1 MSELSINNKNFLWMT
16 RGKSW
21 EFRFLSKCSSLS
33 SVIDAVYKSV
43 FLRDESR
50 FGYWKGIITVDGAK
64 QSYVA
69 CRCYDSIMQRDEAG
83 RRIPHDFLL
92 LCSNEEYNQINQLAW
107 ESLILEQ
114 VRGLYSKRYS
124 LCANEVA
131 DCAIDFSIH
140 LDSSVKPCDSCET
153 YDVSLD
159 PTVPQTNPET
169 HSTSRSFPRTYL
181 FPILLICL
189 AVGSIAVKT
198 FLVPD
203 VRFLPI
209 LGSNVCVGETP
220 VTNAEYSKFVKAT
233 DHVAP
238 RCWENGEFPNGRRR
252 NPVLWVSY
260 EDASAYCDWL
270 SSKDAEHVY
279 RLPTEKEWELAVGCT
294 LTNASSKTKGVCGGK
309 EFRDNALEWTST
321 TCGVGT
327 NAVKG
332 GFLSSSHTHARPI
345 AEGYADVAFR
355 IVREDAAVATMKDI
369 LGD

>member
-1 MSELSINNKNFLWMT
+1 MT

-21 EFRFLSKCSSLS
+21 GFRFLSKCSALS

-50 FGYWKGIITVDGAK
+50 FGYWKGCIIDDGVK
-64 QSYVA
+64 KPYVA
-69 CRCYDSIMQRDEAG
+69 CRCYDSTMQRDEAG
-83 RRIPHDFLL
+83 RRIPHEFLL
-92 LCSNEEYNQINQLAW
+92 LCSEEEYNLINGSAW

-124 LCANEVA
+124 LCANEVT
-131 DCAIDFSIH
+131 DCVIDFSIH
-140 LDSSVKPCDSCET
+140 LDSSVKPCDSFET

-159 PTVPQTNPET
+159 PIVPQTNRET

-181 FPILLICL
+181 FPIFLICL
-189 AVGSIAVKT
+189 AVGSIAVKS
-198 FLVPD
+198 FLVPT

-238 RCWENGEFPNGRRR
+238 RYWENGEFPNDRRR

-270 SSKDAEHVY
+270 SLKDAEHTY
-279 RLPTEKEWELAVGCT
+279 RLPTEKEWKLAVGCA
-294 LTNASSKTKGVCGGK
+294 LTNASSQTKGVCGGK
-309 EFRDNALEWTST
+309 EFRDNAMEWTST
-321 TCGVGT
+321 TCGDGT
-327 NAVKG
+327 NAITG
-332 GFLSSSHTHARPI
+332 GFWSSSHTHARPI
-345 AEGYADVAFR
+345 AEGYADVTFR
-355 IVREDAAVATMKDI
+355 IAREDATVATGKET
-369 LGD
+369 LAVSE